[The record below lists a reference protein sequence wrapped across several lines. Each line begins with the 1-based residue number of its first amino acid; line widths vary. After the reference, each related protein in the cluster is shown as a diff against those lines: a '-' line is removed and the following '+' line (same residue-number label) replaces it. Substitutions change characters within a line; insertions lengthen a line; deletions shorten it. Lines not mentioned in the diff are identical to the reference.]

1 MDRSRFRFMGQ
12 SWLFWVAVVLIFL
25 AAQWVLMPRLTEFRR
40 TAWVMF
46 PSIMAII
53 CLGLN
58 FIYGFN
64 GQFSLGQWGF
74 YAIGAYASAV
84 MSYRYAER
92 FTHPI
97 QGITIDVP
105 AALQRLVPLAQ
116 VDLFRFDAGQSMFLL
131 LAVLFGAVLAALI
144 SAAFG
149 YAVLLRLGSDYFGIA
164 TLGFTVIV
172 QVLLINSDR
181 VIPETK
187 GARGMVGI
195 PQMTSFF
202 WAFAFL
208 VLAIVVI
215 RNVLYSSVGRAI
227 VSVREDELAAK
238 AMGIDTVRYKTTAFV
253 IGSFFAGVAGAL
265 YAHLYAFLSPIY
277 FGFVKSFDP
286 MIIIVFGGLGNMT
299 GTLIATFLWA
309 ITLEGMRIWLPQG
322 FEAWR
327 FVVYPI
333 VLLLVMLLRPQGLMG
348 KVELG
353 FLRAP
358 KWPLPE
364 ALRRQAQ
371 PQPAEAAAG
380 GPEPQ
385 EEGAA

>member
-1 MDRSRFRFMGQ
+1 MGRSKFRLLGQ
-12 SWLFWVAVVLIFL
+12 SWLFWVAVILVFL

-84 MSYRYAER
+84 MTYRLKDQ
-92 FTHPI
+92 FTYPI
-97 QGITIDVP
+97 EGLVFNTP
-105 AALQRLVPLAQ
+105 PLLQRLIPLEQ
-116 VDLFRFDAGQSMFLL
+116 IDLFHFDLGQSGLL
-131 LAVLFGAVLAALI
+131 LAATLFGALLAAVI
-144 SAAFG
+144 SLGFG
-149 YAVLLRLGSDYFGIA
+149 YIVLLRLGSDYFGIA

-172 QVLLINSDR
+172 QTLLINSDR

-195 PQMTSFF
+195 PQLTSFF
-202 WAFAFL
+202 WAFVFL

-215 RNVLYSSVGRAI
+215 RNVLYSSVGRAV
-227 VSVREDELAAK
+227 VSVREDELAAR
-238 AMGIDTVRYKTTAFV
+238 AMGIDTLKYKTIAFV
-253 IGSFFAGVAGAL
+253 IGSFFAGLAGAL

-286 MIIIVFGGLGNMT
+286 MIIIVFGGLGNLT
-299 GTLIATFLWA
+299 GTLLATFIWA

-333 VLLLVMLLRPQGLMG
+333 VLLLMMLLRPQGLMG
-348 KVELG
+348 KLELG

-358 KWPLPE
+358 KWPQR
-364 ALRRQAQ
+364 ATSK
-371 PQPAEAAAG
+371 AEAPTAEARRET
-380 GPEPQ
+380 PEPQ
-385 EEGAA
+385 EAVQ

>member
-12 SWLFWVAVVLIFL
+12 SWLFWVAVVFIFL
-25 AAQWVLMPRLTEFRR
+25 AAQWVLIPRLTEFRR
-40 TAWVMF
+40 TVWVMF

-58 FIYGFN
+58 LIYGFN

-74 YAIGAYASAV
+74 YAIGAYASAIL
-84 MSYRYAER
+84 SYRYAER
-92 FTHPI
+92 FTYPI
-97 QGITIDVP
+97 PGLTVEVP
-105 AALQRLVPLAQ
+105 AVLQRLVPLAQ
-116 VDLFRFDAGQSMFLL
+116 LDLFRFDAGQSLFLL
-131 LAVLFGAVLAALI
+131 FAVLFGAVLAALI
-144 SAAFG
+144 SAVFG

-172 QVLLINSDR
+172 QVLLINSDQ

-208 VLAIVVI
+208 ILAIVVI

-227 VSVREDELAAK
+227 VSVREDELAAR
-238 AMGIDTVRYKTTAFV
+238 AMGIDTIRYKTTAFV

-364 ALRRQAQ
+364 ALRTKAE
-371 PQPAEAAAG
+371 PEVAEATAG
-380 GPEPQ
+380 NPEPQ
-385 EEGAA
+385 EEGMA

>member
-1 MDRSRFRFMGQ
+1 MNRSRVRFLGQ
-12 SWLFWVAVVLIFL
+12 GWLFWLVIVVVFL
-25 AAQWVLMPRLTEFRR
+25 AARWVLIPRLTEFRR
-40 TAWVMF
+40 TVWVMF
-46 PSIMAII
+46 PCIMAII

-58 FIYGFN
+58 FIFGFN

-74 YAIGAYASAV
+74 YAIGAYTSAILT
-84 MSYRYAER
+84 YRYAER
-92 FTHPI
+92 FTYPI
-97 QGITIDVP
+97 QGMVVSIPPT
-105 AALQRLVPLAQ
+105 LQRLVPLAQ
-116 VDLFRFDAGQSMFLL
+116 VEIFHFDAGRSAFLL
-131 LAVLFGAVLAALI
+131 VAVLIGAALAALI

-172 QVLLINSDR
+172 QVLLINLDI

-202 WAFAFL
+202 WAFFFL
-208 VLAIVVI
+208 VLTVVVI
-215 RNVLYSSVGRAI
+215 RNVLYSTVGRAI
-227 VSVREDELAAK
+227 VSVREDELAAR
-238 AMGIDTVRYKTTAFV
+238 AMGVDTVRYKTMAFV

-265 YAHLYAFLSPIY
+265 YAHLYAFLSPNY

-286 MIIIVFGGLGNMT
+286 MIIIVFGGLGNLT

-353 FLRAP
+353 FLRTP
-358 KWPLPE
+358 KWPLPA
-364 ALRRQAQ
+364 ALRSKAETKVVEATAGN
-371 PQPAEAAAG
+371 PQTG
-380 GPEPQ
+380 KGD
-385 EEGAA
+385 

>member
-1 MDRSRFRFMGQ
+1 MNRSSIRFLGQ
-12 SWLFWVAVVLIFL
+12 GWLFWLVVVMVFL
-25 AAQWVLMPRLTEFRR
+25 AAQWVLLPRLTEFRR
-40 TAWVMF
+40 TVWVMF
-46 PSIMAII
+46 PCIMAII

-58 FIYGFN
+58 LIYGFN

-74 YAIGAYASAV
+74 YAIGAYASAIL
-84 MSYRYAER
+84 SYRYAER
-92 FTHPI
+92 FTYPI
-97 QGITIDVP
+97 EGVTISVP
-105 AALQRLVPLAQ
+105 TALQRLVPLVQ
-116 VDLFRFDAGQSMFLL
+116 VELFHFDAGQSMFLL
-131 LAVLFGAVLAALI
+131 FAVLSGAVLAALI
-144 SAAFG
+144 SAVFG

-164 TLGFTVIV
+164 TLGFTIIV
-172 QVLLINSDR
+172 QVLLINSDQ

-202 WAFAFL
+202 WAFVFL
-208 VLAIVVI
+208 VLTIVVI
-215 RNVLYSSVGRAI
+215 RNVLYSSTGRAI
-227 VSVREDELAAK
+227 ISVREDELAAR
-238 AMGIDTVRYKTTAFV
+238 AMGVDTVRYKTMAFV

-265 YAHLYAFLSPIY
+265 YAHLYAFLSPNY

-299 GTLIATFLWA
+299 GTLLATFLWA

-327 FVVYPI
+327 FVVYPL

-348 KVELG
+348 KLELG

-358 KWPLPE
+358 KWPLPAALRSKAESKLPGTNVSNPESQQE
-364 ALRRQAQ
+364 ALL
-371 PQPAEAAAG
+371 
-380 GPEPQ
+380 
-385 EEGAA
+385 